1 MNKHLIFAGGFTL
14 GICASLFCIG
24 LQNANAQNSVS
35 AVVGNPGSSNA
46 VIVEETYGVITE
58 PAAVQQPA
66 ATNDAMAP
74 LPDSPGVE
82 VAPPPG
88 QTPEDMTPDAGSD
101 ADMEIDEVDEIVET
115 D

>member
-1 MNKHLIFAGGFTL
+1 MNKYLIFAGGFAF
-14 GICASLFCIG
+14 GICASLFCVG

-35 AVVGNPGSSNA
+35 AVVGNPGSDNA
-46 VIVEETYGVITE
+46 VVIEETYGIIGE
-58 PAAVQQPA
+58 PAGMPQPA
-66 ATNDAMAP
+66 AGNTMEP

-88 QTPEDMTPDAGSD
+88 QTPENTPDPGS
-101 ADMEIDEVDEIVET
+101 ADMEIDEIDEVVET